1 MRALSTYCETQK
13 TMNIRNIYGI
23 LLYYK
28 EKTRSAL
35 ATHKSRYFSYARR
48 GTSVYYLFTDKCL
61 CSKIWRSACLVPR
74 RLSLDENFEQR
85 KAGRRK
91 RASPRFLLLP
101 VVHCVSSPVHPRFA
115 PEEEAGEVLF
125 VSLYKIISQNV
136 VLLSFFTAINV
147 NHSYVCF
154 II

>member
-1 MRALSTYCETQK
+1 MEFYCITRKKPDLHLQLTNHDIFPTLVEEQVFIICLRTNVCVQ
-13 TMNIRNIYGI
+13 RYGGV
-23 LLYYK
+23 
-28 EKTRSAL
+28 L
-35 ATHKSRYFSYARR
+35 ASYPDVSFSM
-48 GTSVYYLFTDKCL
+48 
-61 CSKIWRSACLVPR
+61 KI
-74 RLSLDENFEQR
+74 FEQR